1 MSQELVLVII
11 ALIAFLLGGLV
22 GWFVEWRLDLSY
34 WHTYFKDETEVEPDK
49 VMIVPPAPPL
59 QLLPVEDSLLV
70 KTLREQLTERER
82 DLDEARAELAE
93 RERGWR
99 ERETQLRETSER
111 QTLTTLEQINANES
125 KWRETAAAREA
136 ELSEEVRRLRS
147 QVDDLLTAK
156 IDLDSEWRHELAR
169 REQEWHERRE
179 AEVSAL
185 NAEVDSLR
193 AQLTDVESRFGHY
206 QASHPDDLAAID
218 GIGPKIQE
226 DLRRAGINSFA
237 ELARRSPDELHV
249 LLNPPNWRK
258 LDYGSWIAEAHQR
271 AEMNNH

>member
-1 MSQELVLVII
+1 MNPVATILIAVITFLI
-11 ALIAFLLGGLV
+11 GALI
-22 GWFVEWRLDLSY
+22 GWLVEWRMDLAY
-34 WHTYFKDETEVEPDK
+34 WHTYFKDESEVEPDR
-49 VMIVPPAPPL
+49 VMIVPPAPPP
-59 QLLPVEDSLLV
+59 QLPPVEDSLLV

-82 DLDEARAELAE
+82 DLDEVRAELAE

-99 ERETQLRETSER
+99 ERETQLRETTER
-111 QTLTTLEQINANES
+111 RTLTTIEQFNANES

-136 ELSEEVRRLRS
+136 ELSDEVRRLRG

-156 IDLDSEWRHELAR
+156 TDLDSEWRHELAR
-169 REQEWHERRE
+169 REQEWQERKD

-193 AQLTDVESRFGHY
+193 TQLGDVEARFAYY
-206 QASHPDDLAAID
+206 QATHPDDLAAID

-237 ELARRSPDELHV
+237 ELARRSPEELHV

-258 LDYGSWIAEAHQR
+258 LDYGSWIAEARQR
-271 AEMNNH
+271 AAMSLH